1 MVDELIVRCFFVS
14 SGAVVHCVRP
24 RRDVVPTADSLS
36 FASPKES
43 KQRKGD
49 PTVAV
54 RFADCSA
61 VLGLWG
67 LAPNSL
73 RSLCSLRSNTR
84 AKSVDEARLRARP
97 QSPALLYTTH
107 GDPNTRLASLRI
119 GTGAHRCARCEA
131 RWDRE
136 YLRSKR
142 PHCSWAPSEPSS
154 SAGLCGRARLRA
166 PRELTSRRLFER
178 SEQSERSEFGAAA
191 KTEQRRAVGPRPT
204 GDEGRLSFAYFSL
217 AKQRKVGRLSGRHPD
232 AASAVSKSHAKAQ
245 ARLRYLSPNGR
256 GRAQGFDRLSP
267 NGVGLSQNGDGL
279 NPNGQHRA
287 STKPQGV
294 TTWTA

>member
-1 MVDELIVRCFFVS
+1 MCPRQGSNFLLLAQEKVTKEKGTPLA
-14 SGAVVHCVRP
+14 GRP
-24 RRDVVPTADSLS
+24 
-36 FASPKES
+36 
-43 KQRKGD
+43 G
-49 PTVAV
+49 
-54 RFADCSA
+54 ADCSA
-61 VLGLWG
+61 LLGLCG
-67 LAPNSL
+67 RAELTSFAVLTAL
-73 RSLCSLRSNTR
+73 RQAARSQFLMRAGARAAKPCAARRLTR
-84 AKSVDEARLRARP
+84 APRAIRSFASQTFP
-97 QSPALLYTTH
+97 VH
-107 GDPNTRLASLRI
+107 ASLRI

-131 RWDRE
+131 AWDRE
-136 YLRSKR
+136 CLRSKR

-232 AASAVSKSHAKAQ
+232 AASAVSKSHPKAQ